1 MLDTAGIF
9 EAPAAERQIEEPRP
23 PFTVWR
29 VLIYLALGVLALFY
43 VVPFVW
49 LISTSLKTP
58 ETIFDNR
65 LIPSSL
71 RWQNYAD
78 VIQQT
83 DFLRWTLNSVIV
95 TALALISITL
105 SSALVAYP
113 FAKLHFP
120 LKRTLFALILGTMML
135 PSSVTMVPTFL
146 IWRQLGTINTFWPL
160 WAGNLFGSAF
170 YIFML
175 RQFLMTIPDDLGDAA
190 KVDGASH
197 LRIFW
202 DVMLPLIQ
210 PALIA
215 VALFEFVAKWNDY
228 LTPLIYLNRPGLY
241 TLSLG
246 LATFVESEGLD
257 SRWDLWMAG
266 SALAMLP
273 VLIVFIF
280 GQRFFVE
287 GIATT
292 GIKG

>member
-9 EAPAAERQIEEPRP
+9 EAPAERQIEEPRP
-23 PFTVWR
+23 PLTVWR
-29 VLIYLALGVLALFY
+29 VLIYAALAALAIFY

-65 LIPSSL
+65 LIPAAL

-83 DFLRWTLNSVIV
+83 DFLRWTLNSAIV
-95 TALALISITL
+95 TLLAIVSITL

-113 FAKLHFP
+113 FAKLRFP

-175 RQFLMTIPDDLGDAA
+175 RQFLMTIPDDLRDAA
-190 KVDGASH
+190 MVDGASQ
-197 LRIFW
+197 LRTFW

-228 LTPLIYLNRPGLY
+228 LTPLIYLNRPALY

-266 SALAMLP
+266 SVLAMLP
-273 VLIVFIF
+273 VLIVFLL